1 LKWVLGSPLSLA
13 IFGKT
18 RKGDD
23 GHAS

>member
-13 IFGKT
+13 IFGRT
-18 RKGDD
+18 RKGGD